1 MAKFKKVETNPVT
14 TSFEPMD
21 NEQVEDEI
29 MAAAEEGRQRIA
41 ELEAENAA
49 LLAGKESLV
58 KTAMERLDMIEELKA
73 ELAKYKPKPLPEVT
87 RKTRRFVN
95 EVRQQDT
102 PKINR
107 TCACCTKRC
116 SIPKE
121 ISEHED
127 FCIKCLGR

>member
-1 MAKFKKVETNPVT
+1 MEKFKKVETNPVT

-21 NEQVEDEI
+21 SEQVEDEI

-73 ELAKYKPKPLPEVT
+73 ELAKYKP
-87 RKTRRFVN
+87 
-95 EVRQQDT
+95 
-102 PKINR
+102 
-107 TCACCTKRC
+107 
-116 SIPKE
+116 
-121 ISEHED
+121 SEHED